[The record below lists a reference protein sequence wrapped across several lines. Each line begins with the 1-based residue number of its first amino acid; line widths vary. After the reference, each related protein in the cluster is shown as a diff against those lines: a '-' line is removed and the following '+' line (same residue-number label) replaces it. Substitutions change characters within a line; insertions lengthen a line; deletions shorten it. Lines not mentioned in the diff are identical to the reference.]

1 MPNDSGMSSKRR
13 RLASALRALRD
24 TAGVSTHAL
33 ADQLG
38 WSQSKVSK
46 TETGRTR
53 PSPAAVRAWCRATGA
68 IDDQQ
73 VELVQLAEDVQIEA
87 RTWRN
92 LYRTAGGAAG
102 RQGEYRELNE
112 RATRIAIYQPAIIP
126 GLLQTA
132 EYARRVLALH
142 GVPQDEIGPAAAA
155 RVERQAVL
163 YDETKT
169 IELLIAE
176 HVLRWP
182 IGPPHVIAAQLDRIQ
197 SLMTLPNL
205 HVGIIPDDA
214 EPAALPLS
222 PFVYREFGDDD
233 PLVTVETNTVELM
246 ITDPDEVTTYRD
258 LLTKHQKTA
267 VYGAEA
273 NPLIRTALAERAN
286 GH

>member
-1 MPNDSGMSSKRR
+1 MPNDSGVSPKRR

-24 TAGVSTHAL
+24 SAGVSTHTL
-33 ADQLG
+33 ATQLG

-53 PSPAAVRAWCRATGA
+53 PSPAAVEAWCRATGA
-68 IDDQQ
+68 SEDQQ
-73 VELVQLAEDVQIEA
+73 ADLMQLAEDVQVEA

-92 LYRTAGGAAG
+92 LYHSAGGAAS

-142 GVPQDEIGPAAAA
+142 GVPADEIGPAAAA
-155 RVERQAVL
+155 RVERQSVL
-163 YDETKT
+163 YDEAKT
-169 IELLIAE
+169 VELLIAE

-182 IGPPHVIAAQLDRIQ
+182 IGPRQVLAAQLDRIQ
-197 SLMTLPNL
+197 SLMTLPNV
-205 HVGIIPDDA
+205 HVGIIPDGS

-222 PFVYREFGDDD
+222 PFVYREFPDDD

-246 ITDPDEVTTYRD
+246 ITDPDEVATYRD
-258 LLTKHQKTA
+258 LLAKHQKTA
-267 VYGAEA
+267 DYDDDATTIVRQVLGQH
-273 NPLIRTALAERAN
+273 TSD
-286 GH
+286 